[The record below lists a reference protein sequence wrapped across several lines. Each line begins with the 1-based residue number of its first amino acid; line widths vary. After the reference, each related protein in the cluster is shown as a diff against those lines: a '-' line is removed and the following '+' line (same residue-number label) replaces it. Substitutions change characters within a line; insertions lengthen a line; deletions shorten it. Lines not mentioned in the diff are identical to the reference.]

1 MPIESSINSIQT
13 VSNFQKIID
22 SSAPAAIERL
32 VESRSRFV
40 HTLTSAMSE
49 YNSTQDKTYQ
59 SAPATLTTLVLPRS
73 TVFMQSDVRDKSP
86 NQDKSHT
93 PAAAAMERIAAP
105 RSAPLN

>member
-32 VESRSRFV
+32 VESHSRFV

-59 SAPATLTTLVLPRS
+59 PAPATLTTLVLPRS